1 MPCLELKIAE
11 KPHPQPSTRLRAL
24 LDRPNTAVLR
34 RNHIAEVEGS
44 DLLELR
50 HRIRMTAVLAVDIT
64 NPPQP
69 ASHETSSDEDDEQP
83 VFAEDETEDE
93 PEHDK
98 ESEFADSFAAGVEI
112 WIAMEDGAIR
122 VLVDADEIP
131 GALLLF
137 DAYSRLAKYQPAY
150 LRLDQRH
157 VGISYTFREGLTISV
172 EGDAKQFHE
181 ETAGFFDSVSAIA
194 EIDDVRENRF
204 VVRLPN
210 AGIAYFQGLL
220 RSASDWLSENSY
232 QSILGS

>member
-44 DLLELR
+44 DLTELR

-64 NPPQP
+64 NPPQSAP
-69 ASHETSSDEDDEQP
+69 ASQETSSGDDEEILR
-83 VFAEDETEDE
+83 AEEDANE
-93 PEHDK
+93 EQGK

-150 LRLDQRH
+150 LRLDQRR

-220 RSASDWLSENSY
+220 RAASEWLSENSY